1 MRKLRSSKIGTQL
14 LLLLC
19 TIIFALEYYWQPPE
33 HTRGASIS
41 VASPVV
47 RTLLFDDPKAYE
59 LELKLVD
66 TYGMKSL
73 NPAYPL
79 STRGQALREEAFT
92 TPYWGGVY
100 TAAVES
106 LTGRKQT
113 PTTILDPQLMCEQ
126 IREGQ
131 VWRLFTPCLL
141 HGNVLHLVFNMM
153 WLISLGFG
161 IEQRIRT
168 LRYLTLVGIIGIV
181 SNCAEY
187 LMSGPFFLGYSGVIC
202 GMIGFVASRQR
213 VAPWER
219 YALHKTAYS
228 VFLFFIFILVAI
240 SVISFIMEVYL
251 ATHFSMGFA
260 NTSHVTGLL
269 TGLGIGR
276 MRWFKE
282 QLHLAKKK

>member
-19 TIIFALEYYWQPPE
+19 TIIFALEYFWQPSD
-33 HTRGASIS
+33 HTQGASIS

-47 RTLLFDDPKAYE
+47 RTLLFDDPKAHE
-59 LELKLVD
+59 LELRLID
-66 TYGMKSL
+66 AYGMKSL

-79 STRGQALREEAFT
+79 STRGQELREEAFS
-92 TPYWGGVY
+92 TPYWGGAY
-100 TAAVES
+100 ASAVES

-113 PTTILDPQLMCEQ
+113 PPTTLNPQLMCEK

-141 HGNVLHLVFNMM
+141 HANILHLVFNMM
-153 WLISLGFG
+153 WLIPLGFE

-168 LRYLTLVGIIGIV
+168 LRYLTLVAITGIV
-181 SNCAEY
+181 SNFAEY

-202 GMIGFVASRQR
+202 GMIGFIISRQQ

-219 YALHKTAYS
+219 YPLHKIAAS
-228 VFLFFIFILVAI
+228 VFLFFIFVLVAI

-251 ATHFSMGFA
+251 GTRFSLGFA

-269 TGLGIGR
+269 TGLGLGR

-282 QLHLAKKK
+282 QMHSTKKA